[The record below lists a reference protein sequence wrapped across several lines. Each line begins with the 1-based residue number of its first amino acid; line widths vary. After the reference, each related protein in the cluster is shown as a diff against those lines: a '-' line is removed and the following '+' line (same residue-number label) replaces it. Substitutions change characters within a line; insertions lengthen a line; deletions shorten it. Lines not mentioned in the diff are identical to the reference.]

1 MRTRATRHLCG
12 TCIATFGSVDAL
24 RRHIVQEHPRM
35 KLPASLERR
44 KEVRQAS

>member
-12 TCIATFGSVDAL
+12 TCITTFVSVDAL

-35 KLPASLERR
+35 KLPESLERR
-44 KEVRQAS
+44 KEARQAS

>member
-12 TCIATFGSVDAL
+12 TCITTYSSVDSL
-24 RRHIVQEHPRM
+24 RRHIVQDHPRL
-35 KLPASLERR
+35 KLPEALERR